1 MSTFEGRVDDVSRQF
16 DEKCRQLKND
26 RKTSEWNLKVEV
38 ETKIDKF
45 MAEVQTTNEKV
56 NFFSNLKSCIKYDSF
71 GKFTLETPSVK
82 LSYYSR
88 CCLMGSQ
95 IMLPIS

>member
-16 DEKCRQLKND
+16 DEKCQKLKTE

-38 ETKIDKF
+38 ETKIEKF

-56 NFFSNLKSCIKYDSF
+56 K
-71 GKFTLETPSVK
+71 
-82 LSYYSR
+82 
-88 CCLMGSQ
+88 
-95 IMLPIS
+95 

>member
-56 NFFSNLKSCIKYDSF
+56 KFFSNLKQI
-71 GKFTLETPSVK
+71 GNLVLNTILSVS
-82 LSYYSR
+82 L
-88 CCLMGSQ
+88 L
-95 IMLPIS
+95 

>member
-45 MAEVQTTNEKV
+45 MAEVHTTNEKV
-56 NFFSNLKSCIKYDSF
+56 NFFSNFKRNGNFFY
-71 GKFTLETPSVK
+71 K
-82 LSYYSR
+82 LR
-88 CCLMGSQ
+88 LFREN
-95 IMLPIS
+95 